1 MVDGT
6 DLRFARITFGEGP
19 SHLEIDDILQD
30 DQGFL
35 WIGAQNGLKRFDD
48 YSIRE
53 FHSEPNDLNSPTGSY
68 AIRLLKDGSGKIWT
82 VAVAF
87 ILLTLACG
95 YYLRLQNM
103 EWQFNLRLEE
113 RVSKRTRIARELH
126 DTLLQSFHG
135 PMFRIHAAPNL
146 FSR

>member
-1 MVDGT
+1 
-6 DLRFARITFGEGP
+6 
-19 SHLEIDDILQD
+19 
-30 DQGFL
+30 
-35 WIGAQNGLKRFDD
+35 
-48 YSIRE
+48 
-53 FHSEPNDLNSPTGSY
+53 
-68 AIRLLKDGSGKIWT
+68 LKDGSGKIWT

-87 ILLTLACG
+87 ILLTLAWG